1 MIISFNNLFMLSLFT
16 DYVFIG
22 LGTPPASGRPTMN
35 FSADSRRRRA
45 VDANP
50 RATNLR
56 VPDRY
61 S

>member
-1 MIISFNNLFMLSLFT
+1 MLSLFT